1 MRYVIADIEW
11 YKKQSEE
18 KGVSTHCPFA
28 SVDLCPR
35 YYQSLSLLSS
45 TGATKIN
52 EKDDKNLLKKWN
64 KSDLWPK
71 IDEHATSVSKA
82 DGEFR
87 TASNY
92 CPEVMGDRFGV
103 FAISIALFPDEI
115 DQAAI

>member
-1 MRYVIADIEW
+1 M
-11 YKKQSEE
+11 
-18 KGVSTHCPFA
+18 
-28 SVDLCPR
+28 CPR

-52 EKDDKNLLKKWN
+52 EKDDKKLLKKWK

-92 CPEVMGDRFGV
+92 CPEVMYDRFGV
-103 FAISIALFPDEI
+103 FAISIASFPDEI
-115 DQAAI
+115 DQAAMHNHLKKILAPKNDVRWIWNHVEPDRKSVV